1 MNLQMKYM
9 IVDFEATSAA
19 VTGISEII
27 EFGYAIVEDGD
38 IVEKGTSFIKPV
50 YSSLDYFI
58 EELTSISDVDLEN
71 APMFEDF
78 LVGFASKY
86 TLEDYVFVSWGAYDH
101 NILRYMCNLWN
112 IEYPPYIGFMN
123 LKREHKMFYGFS
135 KEKGMAKA
143 LAHANIELEGTHHRG
158 GDDANNIAKLFIDMM
173 IKDWDPATGNL
184 TQL

>member
-1 MNLQMKYM
+1 MKYM

-38 IVEKGTSFIKPV
+38 IIEKGTSFIKPV

-58 EELTSISDVDLEN
+58 EELTSISDADLED
-71 APMFEDF
+71 APIFEDF
-78 LVGFASKY
+78 LATFASRY
-86 TLEDYVFVSWGAYDH
+86 NLRDYVFVSWGAYDH
-101 NILRYMCNLWN
+101 HILRDMCNLWG
-112 IEYPPYIGFMN
+112 IIYPPYIGFMN
-123 LKREHKMFYGFS
+123 LKREHKMFYGFT
-135 KEKGMAKA
+135 KERGMAKA
-143 LAHANIELEGTHHRG
+143 LRHANIELEGTHHRG

-173 IKDWDPATGNL
+173 IKDWDPATGDL